1 MSELK
6 IPYLLLLLVSVFLS
20 SISQVLLKKA
30 ALRPHKNMWEEY
42 TDVRVIIGYLI
53 FFGCT
58 LLTMLSYRGV
68 PYRYGPVFESTGYI
82 YVTFFGSIFF
92 QEKITR
98 KKLISLAMIVTGI
111 VVFAL

>member
-1 MSELK
+1 MKEVK
-6 IPYLLLLLVSVFLS
+6 VAYLILLLVSVFLS

-30 ALRPHKNMWEEY
+30 AMRPHKNIIEEY
-42 TDVRVIIGYLI
+42 TDVRVIVGYVI

-82 YVTFFGSIFF
+82 YVTVFGSLFFG
-92 QEKITR
+92 EKITR
-98 KKLISLAMIVTGI
+98 RKVLSLCVILAGILIFTL
-111 VVFAL
+111 